1 MVSNFTVFCISVTA
15 VICLALP
22 TILAIVMIVKYK
34 ASWKAFVLGAAV
46 FAVFQLFTRIQIL
59 AFLQNDAGFI
69 LFTQTS
75 TVVYIILLALSAGV
89 FEEAGRFLGMRFF
102 MQKGLTWKNGIVFGL
117 GHGGIEA
124 FVLVGLN
131 YLFMLINLTDQ
142 STAAVIAQTPSYMFL
157 VAGLERILTIA
168 VHIGMTLLV
177 LYSVKYKRISYLLYA
192 IAFHT
197 AVDCVALL
205 SLPFGSNVWI
215 SEGYVAVFA
224 VLSILMIVKFKPLI
238 DHNEDLITKWRF

>member
-1 MVSNFTVFCISVTA
+1 MVSGFTVFCISVTA

-22 TILAIVMIVKYK
+22 TILALVMIVKYK
-34 ASWKAFVLGAAV
+34 ASWKAFALGAAV
-46 FAVFQLFTRIQIL
+46 FAIFQLFTRIPIL

-75 TVVYIILLALSAGV
+75 TVLYMILLALSAGV

-102 MQKGLTWKNGIVFGL
+102 MQKNLTWKNGVVFGL

-131 YLFMLINLTDQ
+131 YLFMLFNLTDQ
-142 STAAVIAQTPSYMFL
+142 NTAAAIAGTPAYMFL

-168 VHIGMTLLV
+168 IHTGMTMLV

-197 AVDCVALL
+197 AVDGGALL

-215 SEGYVAVFA
+215 LEGYVAVFA
-224 VLSILMIVKFKPLI
+224 AVSVFMIIKFRPKIDNDEILVS
-238 DHNEDLITKWRF
+238 NWRF